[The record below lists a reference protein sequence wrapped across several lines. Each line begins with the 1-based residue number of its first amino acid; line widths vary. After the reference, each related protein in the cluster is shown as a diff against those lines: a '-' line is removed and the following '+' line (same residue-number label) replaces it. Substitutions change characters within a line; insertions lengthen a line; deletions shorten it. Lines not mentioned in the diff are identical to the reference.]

1 MERYD
6 PYTDSFI
13 YNNTKNCSYITT
25 DKIITDNHIETIDE
39 KSINNTISALI
50 EASNASNVSSYNV
63 GYINGRK
70 DVYKDIKNVI
80 RSKIFIKMGNNKN
93 SDDYGLAKDTSY
105 MDCINIIDEYLD
117 GVSEPIIDIDE

>member
-6 PYTDSFI
+6 PYTDSFV
-13 YNNTKNCSYITT
+13 YDTKKCSYITT
-25 DKIITDNHIETIDE
+25 NKTIIDNHIETIDE
-39 KSINNTISALI
+39 KSINNTISSLI

-70 DVYKDIKNVI
+70 DVYKDIKNEI
-80 RSKIFIKMGNNKN
+80 RSKIFIKMGINKN
-93 SDDYGLAKDTSY
+93 SDDYGLGKDTSY

-117 GVSEPIIDIDE
+117 SVNEPIVDIDE